1 MGCSSTNEQQNKNS
15 TEYNYCLRPD
25 EIEFIEKKM
34 KEKEENIKNGTE
46 VGGNKL
52 YPLYKKIEIDFTKKD
67 LILKEYIV
75 IYLPKDYGQK
85 IEKYEFEPAVNNIM
99 SEIEKSDSTKFMN
112 LVKLNNQRDLITKFE
127 LKQNPEDDY
136 EFQAS
141 IEFKINEKEKEVNLI
156 TIEANY
162 NIKFKDK
169 YGFINLNFFGTNEK
183 DPIQQK
189 SFSLIIDDNYIKC
202 SSVNKYVFKEIT
214 KYKLFAF
221 NQEDFSFKLRDKRI
235 KINIENELDKELL
248 SKLTSDEIKKINN
261 SLNKMGLHYGFRN
274 LIYQK
279 VIHKLQNR
287 KDKIKILDVVFYP
300 HESDGGAYTSP
311 FRNEQPIIIN
321 EFKINNVLVKK
332 RKKYKPEYEDE
343 NDENYEDDDDGD
355 DNDDDNEN
363 DDEDEDEEND
373 EDNNGK
379 KIVSGYYLSKKK
391 MIGFYYYFHGIF
403 GIYEFDCESNED
415 LDYFAL
421 NCISLG
427 DIDQCYT
434 YGVTYKYEIILN
446 GNNLEFCNGKKYEI
460 KNDKII
466 MEGMIDGNKEN
477 FDNDKF
483 EELAKK
489 YERDNLELDDEEYRL
504 SHWLEL
510 RLLDFL
516 PEKMQ
521 LA

>member
-1 MGCSSTNEQQNKNS
+1 MGCSSANEQENNNS
-15 TEYNYCLRPD
+15 TEYNYSLRPD
-25 EIEFIEKKM
+25 EIEFIEQKKN
-34 KEKEENIKNGTE
+34 EKEEDIKNGTE

-67 LILKEYIV
+67 VILKEYIV
-75 IYLPKDYGQK
+75 IFLPKDYGEK
-85 IEKYEFEPAVNNIM
+85 IEKYEFDPALNNLLN
-99 SEIEKSDSTKFMN
+99 EIEKSDSTKFIN

-127 LKQNPEDDY
+127 LKQNPEVNY
-136 EFQAS
+136 PEFQAF
-141 IEFKINEKEKEVNLI
+141 IEFKINEKEKEKEKNLI

-169 YGFINLNFFGTNEK
+169 YGFIYLDFFGSNEK
-183 DPIQQK
+183 DPIKQK
-189 SFSLIIDDNYIKC
+189 SFSLIINDNYIIC
-202 SSVNKYVFKEIT
+202 SSISKNDFKEIT
-214 KYKLFAF
+214 KYNLFAF
-221 NQEDFSFKLRDKRI
+221 NQDDFTFKLRDKRI
-235 KINIENELDKELL
+235 IINIENELDKELL

-261 SLNKMGLHYGFRN
+261 SLNKMRLEYGFRN

-279 VIHKLQNR
+279 VIHNIQNG

-300 HESDGGAYTSP
+300 HDSDGGAYSSP
-311 FRNEQPIIIN
+311 FRNKQPIIIN
-321 EFKINNVLVKK
+321 EFKINNILVKK
-332 RKKYKPEYEDE
+332 RKKYKPQYEDE
-343 NDENYEDDDDGD
+343 DEEEEHYEDDDDGD
-355 DNDDDNEN
+355 DNDDD
-363 DDEDEDEEND
+363 DEDEENK
-373 EDNNGK
+373 EDNKEK
-379 KIVSGYYLSKKK
+379 KIVSGYYYSKKN

-415 LDYFAL
+415 LSYFAL

-427 DIDQCYT
+427 DIDKCYI

-446 GNNLEFCNGKKYEI
+446 GNNLEFCNGKKYEK

-477 FDNDKF
+477 FDNAKF

-489 YERDNLELDDEEYRL
+489 YERENLELDDEEFRL
-504 SHWLEL
+504 ENWLEL

-516 PEKMQ
+516 PERI
-521 LA
+521 A